1 MTTTMDLRKMSEK
14 DIEENLKEILGKES
28 REERKANGRLVAV
41 IVASF
46 VIFLA
51 IYHAWIRKTT
61 VLAGILV
68 PALIMI
74 LYGGWVVI
82 LAKRDKRKRQLFEK
96 KIEEVARA
104 QKLHKAELGE
114 TKRKSSKASTT
125 SSTLKLSTKDEKHPT
140 TKEKK
145 TTSKKQKK
153 DISSTNNKEPSS
165 KTSSKSAAK
174 TSKSSKTT
182 SKPHN
187 MKLKPK
193 RESLRHKLCRQNAV
207 IETPTAKIVISCK
220 EERKKAPFVRT
231 SSAP

>member
-1 MTTTMDLRKMSEK
+1 MLKTMDLRKMSEK

-41 IVASF
+41 VVASF

-104 QKLHKAELGE
+104 QKLHQAEIGE
-114 TKRKSSKASTT
+114 SKRKSSKASTT
-125 SSTLKLSTKDEKHPT
+125 SSTLKLSTKDEKDSS
-140 TKEKK
+140 KDSKK
-145 TTSKKQKK
+145 TSKTSRSKKDPSTKS
-153 DISSTNNKEPSS
+153 DSSSKTKSSKSDKSS
-165 KTSSKSAAK
+165 KTSIPHRKKIK
-174 TSKSSKTT
+174 TKH
-182 SKPHN
+182 P
-187 MKLKPK
+187 P
-193 RESLRHKLCRQNAV
+193 SLRHKLCRQNAV
-207 IETPTAKIVISCK
+207 IETPTAKIVITCK